1 MSKTPESP
9 VLLITFNRPEYTKKV
24 FEKIRDAK
32 VKKLYFFNDGPRE
45 DNENDHAARREL
57 FKLLDSI
64 DWECDVHKNF
74 QEKNLGADW
83 GPSAAITWAFQDEER
98 LIVLEDD
105 CVPSLPFFHFSNH
118 CLEKYKDDTRI
129 WLISGRSHQQGSRFY
144 KNQDY
149 IFTHYGHTNGWATWK
164 RCWNHFDMEMKNFPE
179 FMEAG
184 GALNV
189 LASRAEGLFLN
200 KTYQRVYD
208 QNHHPWD
215 FSFGFAIMK
224 NGGLSIVPAKNL
236 IQNVGII
243 GLHSNA
249 KSFVHE
255 LQAASDF
262 TFLREPQ
269 FLMVNHEYEQL
280 HFNTHIK
287 KIMGKRPLHKRI
299 INKCLK
305 IIGLR

>member
-1 MSKTPESP
+1 MSETSYSP

-32 VKKLYFFNDGPRE
+32 VKKLYFFNDGPRK
-45 DNENDHAARREL
+45 DNENDRKARGEL

-74 QEKNLGADW
+74 QKKNLGAGW
-83 GPSAAITWAFQDEER
+83 GASAAITWAFQDEDR
-98 LIVLEDD
+98 LIILEDD
-105 CVPSLPFFHFSNH
+105 CVPSLPFFDFCNH

-129 WLISGRSHQQGSRFY
+129 WLVSGRSHQQGSRFF

-149 IFTHYGHTNGWATWK
+149 IFTHYGHSWGWATWK
-164 RCWNHFDMEMKNFPE
+164 RCWNHFNMEMKDFPE

-189 LASRAEGLFLN
+189 LSSREEGLFFN
-200 KTYQRVYD
+200 KTYQRIFDNRQYS
-208 QNHHPWD
+208 WD
-215 FSFGFAIMK
+215 FRFGIAIMK
-224 NGGLSIVPAKNL
+224 NGGLSIVSAKNL
-236 IQNVGII
+236 IQNVGIY
-243 GLHSNA
+243 GLHSNG
-249 KSFVHE
+249 KTSLHE

-269 FLMVNHEYEQL
+269 FLIVNHEYEKL

-287 KIMGKRPLHKRI
+287 KIMGTASLYKRI
-299 INKCLK
+299 INKIWK